1 MKATK
6 EFDKD
11 FRPKTRPKHD
21 KEQVVPLTLLS
32 SNDVLIR
39 ARLIFVR
46 FGLPPINP

>member
-11 FRPKTRPKHD
+11 FRPKTRSKC
-21 KEQVVPLTLLS
+21 KEEQAAPLTLLS

-39 ARLIFVR
+39 ARLTYVR
-46 FGLPPINP
+46 FGLTPIDQ